1 MSIGPTSSRLSLSIV
16 VVVVVVEFLA
26 SGPLVFSE
34 LCGGGVPTSAG
45 RLRTLGFCRYAV
57 KSLRSIPPCS
67 LRHSPHCYSPQA
79 HPCPYLPPPPV
90 CRTSSSSCCSG
101 TTWCHHL
108 LPGHPPPAGSSV
120 FMHRSNMGRSATH
133 SATVFC
139 RRLI

>member
-79 HPCPYLPPPPV
+79 HPCPYLPPPQSAVLHPLLAV
-90 CRTSSSSCCSG
+90 VAPPGATTCSPAI
-101 TTWCHHL
+101 L
-108 LPGHPPPAGSSV
+108 LPPVPQFSCIDPIWDGQPPTLPLCSV
-120 FMHRSNMGRSATH
+120 A
-133 SATVFC
+133 A
-139 RRLI
+139 